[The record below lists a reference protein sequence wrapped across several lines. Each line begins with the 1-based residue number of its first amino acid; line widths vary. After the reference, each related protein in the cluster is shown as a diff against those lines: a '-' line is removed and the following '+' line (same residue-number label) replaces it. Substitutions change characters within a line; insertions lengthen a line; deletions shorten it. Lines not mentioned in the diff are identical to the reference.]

1 MYYGVSICL
10 VSFASAMA
18 VVTLNVHFRG
28 LRGAEVPRSVKKIFL
43 SGLAR
48 IVFMQFS
55 PSFAMSEKF
64 GGVADRS
71 DTFEQRMRNC
81 FKCST
86 TRSDTMIT
94 TGCPANNQL
103 FKDMNGSYCTMSGA
117 GNGAPDTTTESV
129 INHLGDNKGPASGML
144 RKDNSPIFGRSSI
157 VNRGRDCT
165 YNNGV
170 TDNNIGSH
178 TCDLL
183 NDDPNVDNVEPKVF
197 RVLEK
202 VSSTIDKNEERCEEN
217 DKKEQ
222 HEMEWKQVALVLDR
236 LLLLV
241 FFLAMTIASLVILT
255 SSPHLKLDL

>member
-64 GGVADRS
+64 GGGAEHS
-71 DTFEQRMRNC
+71 DTFEQRMRVSVLLARKYFIYQKTFVLQNC

-103 FKDMNGSYCTMSGA
+103 FK
-117 GNGAPDTTTESV
+117 V
-129 INHLGDNKGPASGML
+129 RNKVYSL
-144 RKDNSPIFGRSSI
+144 CWSE
-157 VNRGRDCT
+157 
-165 YNNGV
+165 
-170 TDNNIGSH
+170 
-178 TCDLL
+178 
-183 NDDPNVDNVEPKVF
+183 DDH
-197 RVLEK
+197 
-202 VSSTIDKNEERCEEN
+202 S
-217 DKKEQ
+217 Q
-222 HEMEWKQVALVLDR
+222 
-236 LLLLV
+236 
-241 FFLAMTIASLVILT
+241 
-255 SSPHLKLDL
+255 

>member
-71 DTFEQRMRNC
+71 DTFEQRMRVSGLLEKNISFIRKLLQNC

-103 FKDMNGSYCTMSGA
+103 FKVSPTKVYCFA
-117 GNGAPDTTTESV
+117 D
-129 INHLGDNKGPASGML
+129 
-144 RKDNSPIFGRSSI
+144 SI
-157 VNRGRDCT
+157 RWSC
-165 YNNGV
+165 
-170 TDNNIGSH
+170 
-178 TCDLL
+178 
-183 NDDPNVDNVEPKVF
+183 
-197 RVLEK
+197 
-202 VSSTIDKNEERCEEN
+202 
-217 DKKEQ
+217 
-222 HEMEWKQVALVLDR
+222 
-236 LLLLV
+236 LLL
-241 FFLAMTIASLVILT
+241 
-255 SSPHLKLDL
+255 KLIFYKFSHSCMHTHGLYTLYTL